1 MGGSLAA
8 LLIAALGVIGTLTSG
23 LLTQHVS
30 ARARMAELEH
40 DHRTRRAEEGRS
52 RRQAVLEK
60 RHACYV
66 ALNMA
71 DWQFHS
77 TLLLHIDALRTGV
90 DTGRTNDAMEAARD
104 AMREQWGEAQLVVP
118 DGLLPLATKA
128 NHILWK
134 IYEMVRRIERGH
146 EEPGESLESATTML
160 QGAKAHVF
168 DLRKAMRKDL
178 GICDPD
184 REP

>member
-1 MGGSLAA
+1 MGSPLAA
-8 LLIAALGVIGTLTSG
+8 SIIAALGVIGTLLSG

-40 DHRTRRAEEGRS
+40 DHRTRRAEEGRN
-52 RRQAVLEK
+52 RQQAVFEK

-77 TLLLHIDALRTGV
+77 TLMLHVDALRTCV
-90 DTGRTNDAMEAARD
+90 DTGRTNDAMETARD
-104 AMREQWGEAQLVVP
+104 AMREQWGEAQLVLP
-118 DGLLPLATKA
+118 DDLLPLATKA

-146 EEPGESLESATTML
+146 GEPGESLESATSML
-160 QGAKAHVF
+160 RKAKEHVF
-168 DLRKAMRKDL
+168 DLRKAMRTDL
-178 GICDPD
+178 GIG
-184 REP
+184 